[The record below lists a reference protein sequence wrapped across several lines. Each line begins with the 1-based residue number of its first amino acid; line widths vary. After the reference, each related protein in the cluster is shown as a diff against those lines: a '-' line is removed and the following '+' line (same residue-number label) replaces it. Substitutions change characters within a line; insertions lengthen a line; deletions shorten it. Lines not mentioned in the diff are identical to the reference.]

1 MFKRSNL
8 DTSLDTNL
16 GTNLDTNSVT
26 NPVTSFDAL
35 TFSDKQ
41 KEDE

>member
-41 KEDE
+41 KEDK